1 MVYLDYM
8 EILVPAF
15 VGELLSCIA
24 EVSFTSSY
32 HLEMRCAVWAEDLA
46 QSMSAWQQSPQ
57 WAFEPEFPEMLCHC
71 IIPVL
76 AIQKS
81 CMWDTF

>member
-1 MVYLDYM
+1 MFLPHLLTFLTYKGNIFEQVHCGMVYLDYM

-46 QSMSAWQQSPQ
+46 QSMSACQ
-57 WAFEPEFPEMLCHC
+57 
-71 IIPVL
+71 
-76 AIQKS
+76 
-81 CMWDTF
+81 